1 MKSEAAIYLPP
12 EKLENPKPDYNRVAS
27 TKNTLTGSLVN
38 AHLKNINIDTYTV
51 SKNLTL
57 HGKTEFAQR
66 YAVGA
71 LTKIINKQP
80 VTNKTMLDSLFNT
93 YAPSLNASLEQTGYN
108 SLMQMKDAVANG
120 TVNPSTFL
128 TGFSNA
134 LNAIQEEKDFL
145 YRRKKY
151 GKEIP
156 IDLVTKCD
164 YTYDLQIAKHPTPL
178 GKDAI
183 NYIKDFG
190 TVNIIVSAHVKN
202 ETAEIW
208 QMSDYSNKL
217 TDAMLQKQFVVF
229 RIGNTDILFRYSSRY
244 LSFSLILNNSA
255 YFVVAVETTSVP
267 RIDSICSVSV
277 SKAYLFVNGF
287 SPTFFIVLVVLIVN
301 TSPKPNSTAKS
312 SIISNK
318 LLSKIVCNTMYATIP
333 IVPIINITR
342 HTMYC
347 VFKISFCTVA
357 SIVVVQVTIDS
368 P

>member
-38 AHLKNINIDTYTV
+38 AHLKNINIDTYTF

-57 HGKTEFAQR
+57 QGKTEFAQR

-108 SLMQMKDAVANG
+108 SLMQMKDAVAHG

-145 YRRKKY
+145 YRRRKY
-151 GKEIP
+151 GEEIP

-164 YTYDLQIAKHPTPL
+164 YKYELQTAKHPTPL
-178 GKDAI
+178 GKDVI

-190 TVNIIVSAHVKN
+190 TVDIVVLAHVKN

-229 RIGNTDILFRYSSRY
+229 RIGNTIYEDIIISGYEPSITNIHD
-244 LSFSLILNNSA
+244 LSFRLTLEYN
-255 YFVVAVETTSVP
+255 
-267 RIDSICSVSV
+267 
-277 SKAYLFVNGF
+277 YLFARESKFNWKKGIRVVNADIDNQRLRNLLAKPEYIGEGKVEKVK
-287 SPTFFIVLVVLIVN
+287 PTDTLIIQQ
-301 TSPKPNSTAKS
+301 AKKALGKDK
-312 SIISNK
+312 II
-318 LLSKIVCNTMYATIP
+318 
-333 IVPIINITR
+333 
-342 HTMYC
+342 
-347 VFKISFCTVA
+347 
-357 SIVVVQVTIDS
+357 IDGQEL
-368 P
+368 

>member
-38 AHLKNINIDTYTV
+38 AHLKNINIDTYTF

-57 HGKTEFAQR
+57 QGKTEFAQR

-229 RIGNTDILFRYSSRY
+229 RIGNTIYEDIIISKYKPIITNIY
-244 LSFSLILNNSA
+244 DLSFDLTLQYN
-255 YFVVAVETTSVP
+255 
-267 RIDSICSVSV
+267 
-277 SKAYLFVNGF
+277 YLFARESKFNWKKGIRVVNSDIDNQRLRNLLAKPEYIGEGKVEKVK
-287 SPTFFIVLVVLIVN
+287 PTDTLIIQQ
-301 TSPKPNSTAKS
+301 AK
-312 SIISNK
+312 K
-318 LLSKIVCNTMYATIP
+318 ALGKDKI
-333 IVPIINITR
+333 IING
-342 HTMYC
+342 
-347 VFKISFCTVA
+347 
-357 SIVVVQVTIDS
+357 QEL
-368 P
+368 